1 MDNFDFN
8 DLEGE
13 IRGNFYSDDF
23 AHLIDIASPDVN
35 GNTAGFTK
43 LSSSDI
49 FFDNP
54 EDYGSDDFF

>member
-13 IRGNFYSDDF
+13 IKGNFYSDDF
-23 AHLIDIASPDVN
+23 AHLIDLEAPDAN

-43 LSSSDI
+43 LNTSDL